1 MIKCRATS
9 RIIFEILE
17 NESVE
22 NYEEMAMAVMEFK
35 SLGVKVAIDDF
46 GSGYSNFSHVLQLG
60 IDYIKIDG
68 SLIKNITTDK
78 QSEILVRGIVD
89 FSKRLEIKTI
99 AEYVENREIFE
110 KLRLMGIDYAQGYYI
125 GRPSP
130 AMHT

>member
-1 MIKCRATS
+1 
-9 RIIFEILE
+9 
-17 NESVE
+17 
-22 NYEEMAMAVMEFK
+22 MAVMEFK